1 MEFWS
6 VVLNWVSPSRD
17 VKCRVKIDF
26 IIIIFVIIIIII
38 ISVIIIYYY
47 ILLYII
53 IYYYIL
59 LYTIIYYYILLYV
72 IIHHY
77 ILLYIIICYYIFLLQ
92 YYYYICIKSPLNSHS
107 TSIIAIVYACNM
119 CWSIPSWFCNSRA
132 FCTHFLMAR
141 TCQTLLFVVQN
152 GHGRYGSK
160 PWCNVVVFVFL
171 NC

>member
-1 MEFWS
+1 M
-6 VVLNWVSPSRD
+6 L
-17 VKCRVKIDF
+17 
-26 IIIIFVIIIIII
+26 
-38 ISVIIIYYY
+38 
-47 ILLYII
+47 LLYII

-160 PWCNVVVFVFL
+160 PWCNVVVFFFSIVNSTCAPYIPLFHCRKPGSKDSEV
-171 NC
+171 NHNPTIYIYTYP